1 MCRVMD
7 RLLWMEWGCAEKEET
22 GYGMFHMRK
31 DCHAWDEACAEA
43 VRGKDIWQ
51 NFIANLI
58 NAV

>member
-1 MCRVMD
+1 MD
-7 RLLWMEWGCAEKEET
+7 RLLWMERGCAEKEET
-22 GYGMFHMRK
+22 GYGMCHMRK